1 MEEDEVGRGVWR
13 RMRLGEGYGG
23 ELGWERG
30 VEEDEVG
37 RGGVEEDEVGRG
49 VWRRMRLGEG
59 CGGG

>member
-13 RMRLGEGYGG
+13 RMRLGEGYAG
-23 ELGWERG
+23 ERGWER
-30 VEEDEVG
+30 
-37 RGGVEEDEVGRG
+37 GVEEDEVGRG